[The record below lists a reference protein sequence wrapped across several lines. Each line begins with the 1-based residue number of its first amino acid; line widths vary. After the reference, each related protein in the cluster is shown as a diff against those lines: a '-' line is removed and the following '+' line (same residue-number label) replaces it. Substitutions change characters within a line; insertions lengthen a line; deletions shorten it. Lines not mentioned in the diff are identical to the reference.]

1 VLVDE
6 NLTDEYPKETRLTP
20 AELDMIKSFPLPARP
35 LARFAPEDL
44 LARKNTWKHF
54 LDIVQTI
61 DSTRVRVCL
70 TEMME

>member
-1 VLVDE
+1 
-6 NLTDEYPKETRLTP
+6 
-20 AELDMIKSFPLPARP
+20 MIRSFPLPARP
-35 LARFAPEDL
+35 LARFSPEDL